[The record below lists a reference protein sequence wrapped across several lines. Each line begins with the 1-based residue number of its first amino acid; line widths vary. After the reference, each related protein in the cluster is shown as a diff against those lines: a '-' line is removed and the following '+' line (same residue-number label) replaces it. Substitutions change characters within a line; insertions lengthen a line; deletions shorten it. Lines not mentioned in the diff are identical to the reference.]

1 MVKVTLQEAMGVSA
15 KGRICGVAEAAAVTR
30 GSLPLTSE
38 LSTGKMNF
46 QVPRWNKRLR
56 TGASAPS
63 FTPCPPRI
71 STFEKAARVF
81 IENLTEDGSWLVIWW
96 W

>member
-1 MVKVTLQEAMGVSA
+1 MTLQEATGVSA

-71 STFEKAARVF
+71 STFEKAVRVF

>member
-1 MVKVTLQEAMGVSA
+1 MSHLHAQLDIKWVKLFDTIIETA
-15 KGRICGVAEAAAVTR
+15 
-30 GSLPLTSE
+30 
-38 LSTGKMNF
+38 F
-46 QVPRWNKRLR
+46 RLR

-71 STFEKAARVF
+71 STFEKAVRVF